1 MTLFAK
7 LSSSKK
13 QLKTIVETMEKKGIE
28 HIDFDFVINDQIK
41 EFENPKGTIQQ
52 NVSVWVSQ
60 NKEDQEIKK
69 PKFFVANGRA
79 NYTDGKI
86 TIITKDGVKTG
97 NIVYDE
103 TFSTPDE
110 FGSPA
115 KSKKADTSGGD
126 GLPF

>member
-13 QLKTIVETMEKKGIE
+13 QLKLLVETMEKKGLDY
-28 HIDFDFVINDQIK
+28 IDFDIAINDQIK
-41 EFENPKGTIQQ
+41 EFEGSKGTILQ
-52 NVSVWVSQ
+52 NSSMWVSQ
-60 NKEDQEIKK
+60 TKEAQAAKT